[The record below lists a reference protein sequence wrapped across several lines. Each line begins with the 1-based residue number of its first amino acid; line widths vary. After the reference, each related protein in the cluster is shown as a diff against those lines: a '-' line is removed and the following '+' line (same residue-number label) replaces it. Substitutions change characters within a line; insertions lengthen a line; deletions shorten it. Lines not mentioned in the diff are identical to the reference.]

1 MVIQTLT
8 WTYYF
13 ILNTYSDIKINM
25 IVPETQYNHTIL
37 LNRVVSLDW
46 SHNRWSKC
54 WGRLANMTV
63 VTMVIVCIGEI
74 KSSQN
79 LRPTDN
85 PMDFIKPLAETDLLS
100 GQKNE
105 TNQWNQ
111 SLKHSGVTHTNAH
124 ILR

>member
-1 MVIQTLT
+1 
-8 WTYYF
+8 
-13 ILNTYSDIKINM
+13 
-25 IVPETQYNHTIL
+25 
-37 LNRVVSLDW
+37 
-46 SHNRWSKC
+46 
-54 WGRLANMTV
+54 MTV

-105 TNQWNQ
+105 TNQ
-111 SLKHSGVTHTNAH
+111 
-124 ILR
+124 